1 MPTPMIA
8 DEVRTASRIH
18 ARLLDGF
25 IALTEGELAGLAPG
39 FAQESLQESLE
50 RLRAARKSYGGIAGV
65 VVAASSNEP
74 IALAAS
80 NAA

>member
-1 MPTPMIA
+1 MSAPMIA

-25 IALTEGELAGLAPG
+25 IAMTERELAGLAPG
-39 FAQESLQESLE
+39 FAEESLIESLE
-50 RLRAARKSYGGIAGV
+50 RLRAARKSYGAVAGV
-65 VVAASSNEP
+65 VVAASTEP
-74 IALAAS
+74 VLVAS

>member
-1 MPTPMIA
+1 MSAPMIA

-25 IALTEGELAGLAPG
+25 IAMTEQELARLAPG
-39 FAQESLQESLE
+39 FAEESLLESLE
-50 RLRAARKSYGGIAGV
+50 RLRAARKSYGTTAGV
-65 VVAASSNEP
+65 VVATVTEP
-74 IALAAS
+74 VLAAS

>member
-1 MPTPMIA
+1 MVTPMIA

-25 IALTEGELAGLAPG
+25 IAMTERELAALAPG
-39 FAQESLQESLE
+39 FAEESLQESLE
-50 RLRAARKSYGGIAGV
+50 RLRAARKSYGSMAGV
-65 VVAASSNEP
+65 VAVTTERV
-74 IALAAS
+74 LVAS